1 MGRDVIAERILE
13 NSHSQTQGNNIYNM
27 KFILIG
33 SNWSRT
39 YDLKVS
45 NFLFSQNKWA
55 IRRVRLL
62 VLWPISAVYVIGSY
76 EKHILNKTTTNV
88 SCIKHTGIIQYE
100 GFIPWLGSCIK
111 RAWTLWRGHFMVLR
125 LLIYVSQ
132 NKKKKN
138 S

>member
-88 SCIKHTGIIQYE
+88 SYIKHTGIIQYE

-132 NKKKKN
+132 NKKKKK
-138 S
+138 